1 MTKERWQEIKANIKE
16 NFGIED
22 NYEQDLEPG
31 IAELI
36 EFTGPEGKMLLR
48 FITKPKLL
56 DKKTSFSNRAGSD
69 VKVDYV
75 YSEDETVS
83 YLEVYSW
90 SEDKDDWIKLD
101 AEALF

>member
-1 MTKERWQEIKANIKE
+1 MTTERWQEIKANIKQ
-16 NFGIED
+16 NFSIED
-22 NYEQDLEPG
+22 NYEEDLEPG

-36 EFTGPEGKMLLR
+36 EFIGPQGRTLLR
-48 FITKPKLL
+48 FVTKPKLL

-75 YSEDETVS
+75 YSDEETVS
-83 YLEVYSW
+83 YLEVYNW

-101 AEALF
+101 VEASF

>member
-1 MTKERWQEIKANIKE
+1 MTTERWQEIKANIKE
-16 NFGIED
+16 NFGVED
-22 NYEQDLEPG
+22 NYEEDLEPG

-36 EFTGPEGKMLLR
+36 EFTGPQGKMLLR
-48 FITKPKLL
+48 FITKPKVL
-56 DKKTSFSNRAGSD
+56 DKKTSFSNRAGSA

-83 YLEVYSW
+83 YLEVYNW

-101 AEALF
+101 AEAAF